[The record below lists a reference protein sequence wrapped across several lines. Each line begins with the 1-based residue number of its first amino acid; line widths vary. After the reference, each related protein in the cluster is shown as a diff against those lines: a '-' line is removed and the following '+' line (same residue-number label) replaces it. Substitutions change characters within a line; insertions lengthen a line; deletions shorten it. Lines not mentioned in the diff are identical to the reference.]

1 VSNLNPDQE
10 LWAARI
16 RPHFEPPLA
25 DMAEAVAR
33 ELVPYIGEQLKAL
46 RPETTIGEIQRWLYA
61 RKDAFR
67 SSLDWVE
74 FFMILEDIV
83 ESEISDAFAEN
94 LEEHTFRELVVHLQ
108 RNRKSRDTR

>member
-1 VSNLNPDQE
+1 VGDLNPDQE

-16 RPHFEPPLA
+16 RPHFEPHLA

-33 ELVPYIGEQLKAL
+33 ELVPYVGEQLKAL

-61 RKDAFR
+61 RKDSVR

-74 FFMILEDIV
+74 IFMVLEDIV
-83 ESEISDAFAEN
+83 ESVISDGFAEN

-108 RNRKSRDTR
+108 VNRRR